1 MGVTGLWRLV
11 EPAGKPVPVETLEN
25 KVLAVDI
32 SIWLHQVVKGYQDA
46 KGAPLPNAHLIGLF
60 QRLCKL
66 LYFRIKPV
74 FVFDGAFPEL
84 KKETIAKR
92 QDSKNKYH
100 SESERL
106 KRELAILLG
115 KKTAIGSLLGKQIS
129 PTKRA
134 NPVNKEQD
142 DMFKLPALPEREESD
157 SESSDDEDTS
167 SGSIVDL
174 HSVDLQS
181 DSFKKL
187 PAKEKYDLLIE
198 LKETRKMNSWGK
210 LHTLPKKS
218 DNFSDF
224 QMQRLLKRRKVQE
237 CIEET
242 EKEMGDVGMSM
253 NELESLLNEEG
264 IDTKIESLPTRR
276 IASNNNTR
284 YLLINNVREA
294 LAKAKERKE
303 AENKPQTSTEESL
316 PTEKPGKHDEL
327 EDDMQKAI
335 QMSLECADETNTS
348 GCQSKTDDSWTSV
361 LTDTDYSD
369 MSDSEDELEQPDLS
383 TAKAY
388 IMQYCDYTHK
398 AIEKIVTRRSKS
410 GNTKSKAPEVNQIL
424 KEINSE
430 KSIIADIVELSSSD
444 EESRPEIIHSDNAD
458 KKSIDIENQREDTQD
473 ETNENV
479 ESTQASVMFVENT
492 EPDVISLDSDIE
504 VPVEEKQTMNE
515 TDKSFIVRDLES
527 SGVGELDEVP
537 DELLNQPV
545 NPMKENINTK
555 HLESSD
561 TDDEFEEVPKVL
573 NETVNTMKK
582 SVNAKDLESSDT
594 DDEFEEVPKIIKET
608 LNTMKES
615 IYSKDLES
623 SDTDDDF
630 EEVPELEDKSHK
642 PVVELTLN
650 VDDIPND
657 EDDIFADVFSP
668 IVNSNSIKK
677 PVSNTLENI
686 VPKKEPT
693 DSTIIAQPRLM
704 PMENT
709 TQQKKATEDVK
720 HDQQDLFTDEDDEL
734 QKAIQMSLECVEES
748 NTNTKV
754 VKESPAS
761 AQPNKQHGNEVSIAD
776 KQGFKENITKD
787 LVCTENGKSV
797 SNPVSEPMTAESSSL
812 MQPQKQNNDR
822 VVNIESVPKNII
834 DTNDKESNKELVNN
848 DKPVEP
854 NKQPKEPLTTEQLN
868 SMVEEI
874 QSEEQYLNQEKGR
887 LDRIGRNITEQ
898 MTKEAQ
904 ELLQIF
910 GIPYIVAPME
920 AEAQCAFLE
929 SVKLT
934 DGTITD
940 DSDIWLFGGQTVYKN
955 FFNQKKHVLQYV
967 SERIEKSFNLNRE
980 QLILLA
986 LLVGSDYTTGVAGV
1000 GPVTAMEILAS
1011 FPFNKKQVL
1020 AETSKQVRY
1029 AKLLDGLK
1037 EFKLWVK
1044 AGKRTDNTSL
1054 KKKLRNVT
1062 LSEDFPSIRVVQA
1075 YMEPNIEKSED
1086 KFTWGELDI
1095 TVLRDYAKSKFG
1107 WSQQKFDEIIKPVLA
1122 RMKDRKNQK
1131 TIHDYFKRRIEFQTL
1146 EDQMSKRVKAAV
1158 QKMGPEGQN
1167 AEANPTEAETAKT
1180 TKKRKK
1186 IVRTS
1191 TENEAGPSKPK
1202 QKKKEQGPKHVK
1214 VVEVKDGTSGIEI
1227 NVPKTDR
1234 YQEIIP
1240 QREKDKQ
1247 HLLENKMKA
1256 IEIFRKPTI
1265 DRKRKPKKRKPILP
1279 KDKADL
1285 SESSSSD

>member
-66 LYFRIKPV
+66 LYFRIKPI

-106 KRELAILLG
+106 KRELAILLS
-115 KKTAIGSLLGKQIS
+115 KKTALGSLLGKQIS
-129 PTKRA
+129 PTKRT

-142 DMFKLPALPEREESD
+142 DLFKLPALPQKEESE

-187 PAKEKYDLLIE
+187 PTKEKYDLLIE

-242 EKEMGDVGMSM
+242 EKEMGDIGMSM

-303 AENKPQTSTEESL
+303 ADNKPQSSTKESL
-316 PTEKPGKHDEL
+316 STEKPGKHDEL
-327 EDDMQKAI
+327 EDDLQKAI
-335 QMSLECADETNTS
+335 QMSLECADEPNTS

-369 MSDSEDELEQPDLS
+369 MSDSEDELEQPDFS

-388 IMQYCDYTHK
+388 IMQYSDYTHK
-398 AIEKIVTRRSKS
+398 AIEKIVTHRTK
-410 GNTKSKAPEVNQIL
+410 GGKTKSKAPEVNQIL
-424 KEINSE
+424 KELNSE
-430 KSIIADIVELSSSD
+430 KSIIADNVELSSSD
-444 EESRPEIIHSDNAD
+444 EESRPEIIHYENAD
-458 KKSIDIENQREDTQD
+458 KNSIGIEKQIEDTQD
-473 ETNENV
+473 KTV

-492 EPDVISLDSDIE
+492 EPDVISLDSD
-504 VPVEEKQTMNE
+504 VEEPIEEMQTIKE
-515 TDKSFIVRDLES
+515 TDKSFKVSDLES
-527 SGVGELDEVP
+527 SSVGEFAEVP
-537 DELLNQPV
+537 DEVLKEPV
-545 NPMKENINTK
+545 NAMKENFNPK
-555 HLESSD
+555 DLESSD
-561 TDDEFEEVPKVL
+561 SDDKFEVVPEAIK
-573 NETVNTMKK
+573 ETVNTMKE
-582 SVNAKDLESSDT
+582 SDNAKDLESSDT
-594 DDEFEEVPKIIKET
+594 DDEFEEVP
-608 LNTMKES
+608 
-615 IYSKDLES
+615 
-623 SDTDDDF
+623 
-630 EEVPELEDKSHK
+630 ELEDKSCK
-642 PVVELTLN
+642 PIVELTLK
-650 VDDIPND
+650 VDDIPSD
-657 EDDIFADVFSP
+657 EEDIFADVFSP
-668 IVNSNSIKK
+668 IVNSNSIKN
-677 PVSNTLENI
+677 PLSDTLENI

-693 DSTIIAQPRLM
+693 DNTIKAQPRLK
-704 PMENT
+704 PEDNT
-709 TQQKKATEDVK
+709 TQQKKATEHVK
-720 HDQQDLFTDEDDEL
+720 QQDLITDEDDEL

-748 NTNTKV
+748 NTNPKV
-754 VKESPAS
+754 IKESLAS
-761 AQPNKQHGNEVSIAD
+761 AQLNKQKGND
-776 KQGFKENITKD
+776 GDFKDNIIMD
-787 LVCTENGKSV
+787 SVCTDNEKSV
-797 SNPVSEPMTAESSSL
+797 SNPEPIIAESSSV
-812 MQPQKQNNDR
+812 MQPEKQENDR
-822 VVNIESVPKNII
+822 VSIENIPRDNTI
-834 DTNDKESNKELVNN
+834 DTNNKESNKELVNN
-848 DKPVEP
+848 DKPVEA
-854 NKQPKEPLTTEQLN
+854 NKHPKELLTTEQLN

-874 QSEEQYLNQEKGR
+874 RSEEQYLNQEKGR

-940 DSDIWLFGGQTVYKN
+940 DSDIWLFGGHTVYKN

-1020 AETSKQVRY
+1020 SETSKQVRY

-1062 LSEDFPSIRVVQA
+1062 LSDDFPSIRVVQA
-1075 YMEPNIEKSED
+1075 YMEPNVEKSED

-1131 TIHDYFKRRIEFQTL
+1131 TVHDYFKRRIEFQTL

-1167 AEANPTEAETAKT
+1167 AEANPTEQENVKT

-1186 IVRTS
+1186 LVRTS

-1202 QKKKEQGPKHVK
+1202 QKKKQVEDSNQVVK
-1214 VVEVKDGTSGIEI
+1214 VVEVKDGKTAIEI

-1256 IEIFRKPTI
+1256 IEIFRKTTI
-1265 DRKRKPKKRKPILP
+1265 DRKRKPKKRKPIVP
-1279 KDKADL
+1279 KDKANL

>member
-66 LYFRIKPV
+66 LYFRIKPI

-92 QDSKNKYH
+92 QDSKNRYH

-106 KRELAILLG
+106 KRELAILLS

-129 PTKRA
+129 PNKKP
-134 NPVNKEQD
+134 NPVNKDQD
-142 DMFKLPALPEREESD
+142 DMFKLPALPQNKESE

-181 DSFKKL
+181 DSFKNL
-187 PAKEKYDLLIE
+187 PTKEKYDLLIE

-294 LAKAKERKE
+294 LAKAKEKKE
-303 AENKPQTSTEESL
+303 AGNKPQTSTDKSL
-316 PTEKPGKHDEL
+316 PTGKPSKHDEL
-327 EDDMQKAI
+327 EDDLQKAI
-335 QMSLECADETNTS
+335 QMSLECSDEPNTS

-369 MSDSEDELEQPDLS
+369 MSDSEDELEQPDMS

-388 IMQYCDYTHK
+388 IMQYSDYTHK
-398 AIEKIVTRRSKS
+398 AIEKIVTHRSKS
-410 GNTKSKAPEVNQIL
+410 GKTKSKAPEVNQIL

-430 KSIIADIVELSSSD
+430 KSIIADNVELSSSD
-444 EESRPEIIHSDNAD
+444 EESRPEIIHSDADISVAD
-458 KKSIDIENQREDTQD
+458 KKTIEVEKQIEDTQD
-473 ETNENV
+473 ETDEYV
-479 ESTQASVMFVENT
+479 ESTQASVMLIENT
-492 EPDVISLDSDIE
+492 EPDVISLDSDVGEPI
-504 VPVEEKQTMNE
+504 EEKQTMNE
-515 TDKSFIVRDLES
+515 TDISFIVSDLES
-527 SGVGELDEVP
+527 SGVGELGEVP
-537 DELLNQPV
+537 ELLKETV
-545 NPMKENINTK
+545 NIMKESINAK
-555 HLESSD
+555 DLESND
-561 TDDEFEEVPKVL
+561 TDDEFEKVPEV
-573 NETVNTMKK
+573 MKE

-594 DDEFEEVPKIIKET
+594 DDEFEEMPGVIKET
-608 LNTMKES
+608 VNTMKES
-615 IYSKDLES
+615 VNGKDQES
-623 SDTDDDF
+623 SDTDDEF
-630 EEVPELEDKSHK
+630 EEVPEVEDKSRK

-668 IVNSNSIKK
+668 IINSNRIKENIAK
-677 PVSNTLENI
+677 PVSNTFENI
-686 VPKKEPT
+686 GPKKEPT
-693 DSTIIAQPRLM
+693 DNTNKIQHRLISDGTALQNKE
-704 PMENT
+704 MEY
-709 TQQKKATEDVK
+709 VK
-720 HDQQDLFTDEDDEL
+720 YEKQDLSTDDDDEL
-734 QKAIQMSLECVEES
+734 LKAIQMSLECVQEP

-754 VKESPAS
+754 IKESSAS
-761 AQPNKQHGNEVSIAD
+761 AQPHKQKGNDVSMAENPD
-776 KQGFKENITKD
+776 FKEHLIKD
-787 LVCTENGKSV
+787 HVCTENEKSV
-797 SNPVSEPMTAESSSL
+797 SNPVSETITVESDSV
-812 MQPQKQNNDR
+812 MQPEKHEDDS
-822 VVNIESVPKNII
+822 VVNIESISK
-834 DTNDKESNKELVNN
+834 DDTMATNDKESNKDLVN
-848 DKPVEP
+848 KP
-854 NKQPKEPLTTEQLN
+854 QPKEPLTAEQLN
-868 SMVEEI
+868 SMVEVI
-874 QSEEQYLNQEKGR
+874 RSEEQDLIQEKGR

-1044 AGKRTDNTSL
+1044 AEKRTDNTSL

-1075 YMEPNIEKSED
+1075 YMEPNVEKSED

-1131 TIHDYFKRRIEFQTL
+1131 TVHDYFKRRIEFQTL

-1158 QKMGPEGQN
+1158 LKMGPEGQT
-1167 AEANPTEAETAKT
+1167 AEANLTEGETVKT

-1186 IVRTS
+1186 CARTS
-1191 TENEAGPSKPK
+1191 TDNEAGPSKPK
-1202 QKKKEQGPKHVK
+1202 QKKKQVEDSKPVVK
-1214 VVEVKDGTSGIEI
+1214 VVEVKDGKTGIEI

-1256 IEIFRKPTI
+1256 IEIFRKTTI
-1265 DRKRKPKKRKPILP
+1265 DRKQKPKKRKPILP

>member
-66 LYFRIKPV
+66 LYFRIKPI

-106 KRELAILLG
+106 KRELAILLS

-129 PTKRA
+129 PTKRT

-142 DMFKLPALPEREESD
+142 DMFKLPALPQKEESE

-181 DSFKKL
+181 DSFKNL
-187 PAKEKYDLLIE
+187 PTKEKYDLLIE

-264 IDTKIESLPTRR
+264 IDTKLESLPTRR

-294 LAKAKERKE
+294 LAKAKEKRE

-316 PTEKPGKHDEL
+316 PTEKPGKHGEL
-327 EDDMQKAI
+327 EDDLQKAI
-335 QMSLECADETNTS
+335 QMSLECADEPNTS
-348 GCQSKTDDSWTSV
+348 GCLSKTDDSWTSV

-369 MSDSEDELEQPDLS
+369 MSDSEDELEQPDFS

-388 IMQYCDYTHK
+388 IMQYSDYTHK
-398 AIEKIVTRRSKS
+398 AIKKIVTHRSKS
-410 GNTKSKAPEVNQIL
+410 GKTTSKAPEVNQIL

-430 KSIIADIVELSSSD
+430 KSIIGDNIELSSSD
-444 EESRPEIIHSDNAD
+444 EESRPAIIHSENAD
-458 KKSIDIENQREDTQD
+458 EKSIGVEKQIEDTYD
-473 ETNENV
+473 ETDDNV
-479 ESTQASVMFVENT
+479 ESTQASIMFVENT
-492 EPDVISLDSDIE
+492 EQDIISLDSDVEEPI
-504 VPVEEKQTMNE
+504 EEKQTINE
-515 TDKSFIVRDLES
+515 TDNSFKLSDLES
-527 SGVGELDEVP
+527 SGVSELEEVP
-537 DELLNQPV
+537 DEV
-545 NPMKENINTK
+545 KE
-555 HLESSD
+555 S
-561 TDDEFEEVPKVL
+561 
-573 NETVNTMKK
+573 VNTTKET
-582 SVNAKDLESSDT
+582 VNAKDLESSDT
-594 DDEFEEVPKIIKET
+594 DDEFEKVPEVLKET
-608 LNTMKES
+608 VITMKENFNAN
-615 IYSKDLES
+615 DLES
-623 SDTDDDF
+623 SDTDDEF
-630 EEVPELEDKSHK
+630 EEVPEVEDKSRK
-642 PVVELTLN
+642 PFVELTLK

-657 EDDIFADVFSP
+657 EDDIFADVFSA

-677 PVSNTLENI
+677 PLSNTLDHI

-693 DSTIIAQPRLM
+693 DSENTVKAQPRIIL
-704 PMENT
+704 EDDT
-709 TQQKKATEDVK
+709 AQQKKAKVHIQHE
-720 HDQQDLFTDEDDEL
+720 QQDIFTDEDDEL
-734 QKAIQMSLECVEES
+734 EKAIQMSLECVEES
-748 NTNTKV
+748 NTNTKLI
-754 VKESPAS
+754 KESSAS
-761 AQPNKQHGNEVSIAD
+761 AKPNKQEGNEFSIAD
-776 KQGFKENITKD
+776 KQDFKENIIKIQ
-787 LVCTENGKSV
+787 VCTENKKSV
-797 SNPVSEPMTAESSSL
+797 SLPVSEPVTAESFSV
-812 MQPQKQNNDR
+812 MQPEKQKDDR
-822 VVNIESVPKNII
+822 VVNMESISKDNTI
-834 DTNDKESNKELVNN
+834 DTNDKESNKELINN
-848 DKPVEP
+848 DKPVEA

-1011 FPFNKKQVL
+1011 FPFNKKLGL
-1020 AETSKQVRY
+1020 AETTKQVRY

-1054 KKKLRNVT
+1054 KKKLKNVT

-1075 YMEPNIEKSED
+1075 YMEPNVEQSED

-1095 TVLRDYAKSKFG
+1095 TVLRDYTKSKFG

-1131 TIHDYFKRRIEFQTL
+1131 TVHDYFKRRIEFQTL

-1158 QKMGPEGQN
+1158 QKMGPEAQN
-1167 AEANPTEAETAKT
+1167 AEANPTEGENVKT

-1186 IVRTS
+1186 PVRTS
-1191 TENEAGPSKPK
+1191 TENEDGPSKPK
-1202 QKKKEQGPKHVK
+1202 QKKKQVEDPKHVVK
-1214 VVEVKDGTSGIEI
+1214 VVEVKDGKTGIEI
-1227 NVPKTDR
+1227 NIPKTDR

-1256 IEIFRKPTI
+1256 IEIFRKTTI
-1265 DRKRKPKKRKPILP
+1265 DCKRKPKKRKPILP